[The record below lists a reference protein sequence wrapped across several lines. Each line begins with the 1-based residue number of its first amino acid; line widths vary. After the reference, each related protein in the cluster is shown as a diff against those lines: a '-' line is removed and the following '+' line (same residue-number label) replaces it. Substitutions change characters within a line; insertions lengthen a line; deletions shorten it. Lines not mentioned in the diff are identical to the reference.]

1 MEGWHLGKKTGTQFL
16 LFCLAAV
23 LANAHAMRAQG
34 NEKPLIGFSLEAA
47 KGERWQTDL
56 EAFDTRARQLGVPVV
71 SADAEGNDDLQFRQ
85 VKEMIGAGIKVLV
98 LLPRDTSKANRIVAA
113 AKAGHVKVIS
123 YDRLALNS
131 DVDLYITFD
140 PAEIGRMQAEY
151 LLTLAPTGNYVVI
164 AGSPNDAN
172 AKILHD
178 AQIKVLQ
185 PSIDRGDVQIVADSY
200 TSEWRPS
207 EAYLHMLD
215 VIDSSHARIDAV
227 LASNDGLAGAAI
239 QAIQDRKLDNKILV
253 SGQDA
258 DLAAVVRILE
268 QTQTMTIYKS
278 INAQAARAAEE
289 AVHLAKDEKVQFDR
303 TENNGKQDVP
313 AILLKGV
320 TVDKENV
327 KSTVVKDGFQK
338 LNEINA
344 GLPKD
349 KQLAN

>member
-1 MEGWHLGKKTGTQFL
+1 LGKLTRTRFL
-16 LFCLAAV
+16 LFCLVAV
-23 LANAHAMRAQG
+23 FVSTHGTQAQG
-34 NEKPLIGFSLEAA
+34 NAKPLVGFSLEAA

-56 EAFDTRARQLGVPVV
+56 EAFDTRARQLGIPVT

-85 VKEMIGAGIKVLV
+85 VQEMIKAGIKVLV
-98 LLPRDTSKANRIVAA
+98 LLPRDTSKASRMVDA
-113 AKAGHVKVIS
+113 AKAAHVKVIS

-151 LLTLAPTGNYVVI
+151 LLSLAPNGNYVLI
-164 AGSPNDAN
+164 AGSPNDSN

-185 PSIDRGDVQIVADSY
+185 PSIDRGDVQVIADSY
-200 TSEWRPS
+200 TSEWRPA

-215 VIDSSHARIDAV
+215 VIDSSHAHIDAV

-239 QAIQDRKLDNKILV
+239 QAIQDRKLENRILV

-258 DLAAVVRILE
+258 DLAAIVRILE
-268 QTQTMTIYKS
+268 ETQTMTIYKS
-278 INAQAARAAEE
+278 INTQAARAAEE
-289 AVHLAKDEKVQFDR
+289 AARMLKGENSRLDHTV
-303 TENNGKQDVP
+303 NNGKKDVP
-313 AILLKGV
+313 AILLQAV
-320 TVDKENV
+320 AVDKGNV
-327 KSTVVKDGFQK
+327 QNTVVKDGFQK
-338 LNEINA
+338 LNEINV

-349 KQLAN
+349 KQLTN

>member
-1 MEGWHLGKKTGTQFL
+1 ML
-16 LFCLAAV
+16 LFCLFAA
-23 LANAHAMRAQG
+23 LAGCQLAEAQSTG
-34 NEKPLIGFSLEAA
+34 KPLIGFSLEAA

-56 EAFDTRARQLGVPVV
+56 ESFDNRARQLDVSVI

-85 VKEMIGAGIKVLV
+85 VKEMIKAGIKVLV
-98 LLPRDTSKANRIVAA
+98 LLPRDTSKASRMVDA
-113 AKAGHVKVIS
+113 AKAAHVKVIS
-123 YDRLALNS
+123 YDRLVLNS

-151 LLTLAPTGNYVVI
+151 LVGLAPRGNYVVI

-172 AKILHD
+172 AKTLHD
-178 AQIKVLQ
+178 AQLKVLQ
-185 PSIDRGDVQIVADSY
+185 PYIDRSDIQIIADSY
-200 TSEWRPS
+200 TSEWRPA

-215 VIDSSHARIDAV
+215 VIDSSNGPIDAV

-239 QAIQDRKLDNKILV
+239 QAIQDRKLENKILA

-268 QTQTMTIYKS
+268 DAQTMTIYKP
-278 INAQAARAAEE
+278 INSQAARAAEE
-289 AVHLAKDEKVQFDR
+289 AIRLAKGQSIDTDR
-303 TENNGKQDVP
+303 IVNNGKKDVP
-313 AILLKGV
+313 AILLQGV
-320 TVDKENV
+320 IVTKDNV
-327 KSTVVKDGFQK
+327 RSTVVKDGFQK

-349 KQLAN
+349 KQLTN